1 MRPSPGAEESGAP
14 RPAPRC
20 SCASVPPAHQF
31 VAGARW
37 VAVVGVEEG
46 TIAMFATPAEA
57 MKWPRSWRLPWLLD
71 VARGPARMGSGS
83 MARGHSK
90 RSNGDIAIPGAQR
103 SAHHWVFRTDHEAPA
118 AARTAVNS
126 ILPRRRVDDLLLLV
140 SELVTNSV
148 RHAGMGARRHRRRV
162 PPNIPASLQD

>member
-1 MRPSPGAEESGAP
+1 
-14 RPAPRC
+14 
-20 SCASVPPAHQF
+20 
-31 VAGARW
+31 
-37 VAVVGVEEG
+37 
-46 TIAMFATPAEA
+46 
-57 MKWPRSWRLPWLLD
+57 
-71 VARGPARMGSGS
+71 

-103 SAHHWVFRTDHEAPA
+103 SAHHWVFRADHEAPA

-148 RHAGMGARRHRRRV
+148 RHAGMGADDTIEVVVEISGAVVKVEVTDRGPGFTGQAGRPSLDDPSGWGLHLV
-162 PPNIPASLQD
+162 ELLSDAWGVELGPPTVTWFEIELQPR